1 MPGSRSRHLFQR
13 NGASSLDHKQAGEQ
27 VTQFKRV
34 IPVLKV
40 RDLEETID
48 FYIRHFGFSL
58 CWRAA
63 NDGSGENGMV
73 QLGDIS
79 ILFSTGAHLGSE
91 PQFSGSIYIDM
102 VGVEEF
108 YEKVKDAVPIVWPL
122 ETMDYGSKE
131 FGVRDCNGY
140 TLAFSEAT

>member
-1 MPGSRSRHLFQR
+1 M
-13 NGASSLDHKQAGEQ
+13 DHKQAGEQ

-63 NDGSGENGMV
+63 NDGG
-73 QLGDIS
+73 
-79 ILFSTGAHLGSE
+79 
-91 PQFSGSIYIDM
+91 
-102 VGVEEF
+102 
-108 YEKVKDAVPIVWPL
+108 KV
-122 ETMDYGSKE
+122 
-131 FGVRDCNGY
+131 
-140 TLAFSEAT
+140 